1 MVSRAGFE
9 EAALSRILDGI
20 DGMVDAASSMMGTP
34 PGARTYTTDEQLTE
48 WNFSPIADPAQ
59 RVEAM
64 LTLKM
69 QGRTDEE
76 ITDAIYPN
84 RRRLITTGRPRIDE
98 QVKFAREMN
107 ALMRK
112 KEAERMGQMPPVAG
126 ATAPVSTPATAPN
139 AALTAP
145 ATAPMSPAT
154 TPPTAPTAPAAPAQP
169 SMLDMPAMPM
179 MGGA

>member
-34 PGARTYTTDEQLTE
+34 PGARTYSTDEQLTE

-69 QGRTDEE
+69 QGQSDEQ

-84 RRRLITTGRPRIDE
+84 RRRLITAGRPRVDE

-112 KEAERMGQMPPVAG
+112 KEAERLAQMPPPAPAMDAAPAAG
-126 ATAPVSTPATAPN
+126 LQAQPSLGVGDIAPAPTTAPPPAP
-139 AALTAP
+139 
-145 ATAPMSPAT
+145 
-154 TPPTAPTAPAAPAQP
+154 APAQP

-179 MGGA
+179 MMGG

>member
-1 MVSRAGFE
+1 MADRLGFE
-9 EAALSRILDGI
+9 EAVLQRIDQMM
-20 DGMVDAASSMMGTP
+20 DPMVDAVAQRLGTP
-34 PGARTYTTDEQLTE
+34 PGAKTYTTDEQLTE

-107 ALMRK
+107 RLMQR
-112 KEAERMGQMPPVAG
+112 KEAERMAQMPP
-126 ATAPVSTPATAPN
+126 
-139 AALTAP
+139 ALAMD
-145 ATAPMSPAT
+145 A
-154 TPPTAPTAPAAPAQP
+154 APAAGLQAQP
-169 SMLDMPAMPM
+169 SLGVGDVAPAPMTAPPPAPAPQPQPQSMLDMPAMTM
-179 MGGA
+179 MGG